1 MAISAVGAGRED
13 RGYLG
18 FREKPAIL
26 STGIRQSKK
35 VALFRGLFRG
45 RCDVFPVERLG
56 FWLSCC
62 NGISQNA
69 LAKHP

>member
-13 RGYLG
+13 RGYLR
-18 FREKPAIL
+18 FREKPVIL
-26 STGIRQSKK
+26 STGIRLNQ
-35 VALFRGLFRG
+35 VALFGGLFRG